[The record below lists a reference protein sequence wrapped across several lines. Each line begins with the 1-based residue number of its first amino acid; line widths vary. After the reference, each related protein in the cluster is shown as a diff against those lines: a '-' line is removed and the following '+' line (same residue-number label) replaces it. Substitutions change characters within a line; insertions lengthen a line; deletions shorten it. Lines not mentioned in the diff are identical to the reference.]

1 MLFSGLLVVLLNAL
15 LVSPARTVGF
25 TDTSPPSRITDGEPN
40 PSVACSPAYGHPKAE
55 DCSGAAM
62 RLVSALGASM
72 APDAMT
78 QRPTVF
84 VEPKEFMFFDVAQRF
99 PWAEPVR
106 VPMAFRV
113 GTPLILSNTD
123 EVSDQ
128 PLLGI
133 WDNSPAR
140 NVDTNRD
147 CYAVLNIVD
156 DIWTVPTDVS
166 CPFDVITATKPVMN
180 TCVKGIGMGGM
191 QRTGE
196 ENRLGVAFYGT
207 DSTLREAQL
216 LNRWCTKTKAD
227 SRCEIQGKLPA
238 TGPGSSGSPGST
250 NGVAKTCNG
259 WATKGSDCCQGSTF
273 NPVPVAAPLRALM
286 LGIQQALVAG
296 ASETIGWCTDVGS

>member
-1 MLFSGLLVVLLNAL
+1 MLFSGLLVVLLNPL
-15 LVSPARTVGF
+15 LVSAARTVGF

-40 PSVACSPAYGHPKAE
+40 PNVACSPAYGHPKAE

-72 APDAMT
+72 ALDTIT
-78 QRPTVF
+78 QQPTTF

-106 VPMAFRV
+106 VPMAFKV
-113 GTPLILSNTD
+113 G
-123 EVSDQ
+123 
-128 PLLGI
+128 
-133 WDNSPAR
+133 
-140 NVDTNRD
+140 D

-156 DIWTVPTDVS
+156 DIWTTPTDVS
-166 CPFDVITATKPVMN
+166 CPFDVITATKPIMN

-196 ENRLGVAFYGT
+196 ENRLGVAFYST

-216 LNRWCTKTKAD
+216 LNRWCTRTKAD
-227 SRCEIQGKLPA
+227 SRCEILD
-238 TGPGSSGSPGST
+238 
-250 NGVAKTCNG
+250 GVTKTCKG

-273 NPVPVAAPLRALM
+273 NLVSVAAPLRALM